1 MNVTAHYTSLKPY
14 LFSIAYNMTGQVHEA
29 EDLVQDAFEDVLKKN
44 HDAVQNAKSYLTRI
58 VMNKAIDRLTH
69 LKKQREQYPALWLP
83 EPYITQSDN
92 NAHDILP
99 YAFLH
104 VMEDLN
110 PVERAVFI
118 LRESFDYSYEDIAEI
133 CSISADN
140 CRQVLHRAKQKLKQ
154 PEAAVTNKK
163 ADENEKILQE
173 FLKACLSQDTS
184 QLLAL
189 LKEDVLLY
197 SDGGGKVVA
206 ARKML
211 EGFSNVGKFLSGIIR
226 KTFPLWSAARN
237 ITVNNAPALLLA
249 DEKEIYLVLIPHFEQ
264 GKLLKIFLMRNPDKI
279 FL

>member
-1 MNVTAHYTSLKPY
+1 
-14 LFSIAYNMTGQVHEA
+14 
-29 EDLVQDAFEDVLKKN
+29 
-44 HDAVQNAKSYLTRI
+44 
-58 VMNKAIDRLTH
+58 
-69 LKKQREQYPALWLP
+69 
-83 EPYITQSDN
+83 
-92 NAHDILP
+92 
-99 YAFLH
+99 
-104 VMEDLN
+104 
-110 PVERAVFI
+110 
-118 LRESFDYSYEDIAEI
+118 
-133 CSISADN
+133 
-140 CRQVLHRAKQKLKQ
+140 VLHRAKQKLKQ